1 MDQTQACITWKDALA
16 GEKEKP
22 YFQKIMAFLDQE
34 RAKGKIIYPP
44 KPDIFNALKAAP
56 FDQVKVVIIGQ
67 DPYHGPNQAHGMCF
81 SVRKGVA
88 PPPSL
93 QNIFKEIHADLGLP
107 IPNHGYLQHWANQD
121 VLLLNTVLTVEA
133 GKAHSHANIG
143 WEIFTDKIIQT
154 LNNEREGLVFLL
166 WGSHAQKKAQMI
178 NPTKHFILKAA
189 HPSPLSA
196 HKGFLGCKHFSRT
209 NQLLQKQGKEPI
221 DWSLT

>member
-1 MDQTQACITWKDALA
+1 MQQTQVCTSWKEALE

-22 YFQKIMAFLDQE
+22 YFQKIMQFLEAE

-44 KPDIFNALKAAP
+44 KADIFNALKAAP

-93 QNIFKEIHADLGLP
+93 QNIFKEIHDDLGLA
-107 IPNHGYLQHWANQD
+107 IPNHGFLQHWANQG

-133 GKAHSHANIG
+133 SKAHSHANIG
-143 WEIFTDKIIQT
+143 WETFTDKIIET
-154 LNNEREGLVFLL
+154 LNKEREGIVFLL
-166 WGSHAQKKAQMI
+166 WGSHAQKKAAMI

-209 NQLLQKQGKEPI
+209 NDILQKQGKTPI
-221 DWSLT
+221 DWSLD